1 MEAEEASLREW
12 EKRLEEGRVRL
23 HDGERLLNE
32 REDALKMRDEAL
44 QQTSRELAE
53 TRSFLEKERALIQQS
68 DVDLNARVVSLSE
81 RDRVRFPYL
90 TLAIVCT
97 LGCLGILIT
106 VMLEDV
112 LAHIRLGKCRR

>member
-1 MEAEEASLREW
+1 LREW

-32 REDALKMRDEAL
+32 REDTLKMREESL

-68 DVDLNARVVSLSE
+68 DVDLNARVLSLSE
-81 RDRVRFPYL
+81 REMVCFPQP
-90 TLAIVCT
+90 VCWSPF
-97 LGCLGILIT
+97 LLPLLSEDFCDLFWEILIP
-106 VMLEDV
+106 V
-112 LAHIRLGKCRR
+112 LP